1 MSFYVESN
9 QERQFKNVPSGSHLA
24 RCYRIVD
31 LGSQKVEYMG
41 ETKIQRKIMLGWE
54 LFGQDDEGAEL
65 VTEDGKPMAIFK
77 NYTLSWSENANLR
90 KDLQSW
96 RNKPWTDAEARRFDL
111 KTIIGAYCM
120 LNVIHR
126 EVNGKTYANVATIG
140 PVPSLIRQAGLPKA
154 VNKNQLFMITEP
166 DMDMFETFG
175 KGLKE
180 KITSSPEWQARGYVP
195 VKTDKTETIAEMED
209 DIPF

>member
-1 MSFYVESN
+1 M
-9 QERQFKNVPSGSHLA
+9 
-24 RCYRIVD
+24 I
-31 LGSQKVEYMG
+31 
-41 ETKIQRKIMLGWE
+41 GWE

-126 EVNGKTYANVATIG
+126 DVNGKTYANVATIG
-140 PVPSLIRQAGLPKA
+140 PVPSLIRQAGLPKP

-180 KITSSPEWQARGYVP
+180 KISSSPEWQARGYAP
-195 VKTDKTETIAEMED
+195 VKTDTIAEMAD

>member
-9 QERQFKNVPSGSHLA
+9 QSKTFKIVPAGSHLA

-31 LGSQKVEYMG
+31 LGSQKTEYMG
-41 ETKIQRKIMLGWE
+41 ETKVQRKIMVGWE
-54 LFGQDDEGAEL
+54 LFGEDDTGMPL
-65 VTEDGKPMAIFK
+65 VTDDGRPMGIFK
-77 NYTLSWSENANLR
+77 NYTLSWSENATLR

-111 KTIIGAYCM
+111 KTILNNYCM

-126 EVNGKTYANVATIG
+126 EVGGNVYANVATIS
-140 PVPSLIRQAGLPKA
+140 PVPTLIKQAGLPKP
-154 VNKNQLFMITEP
+154 VNQNQLFTLAEP
-166 DMDMFETFG
+166 DMELFETFG

-180 KITSSPEWQARGYVP
+180 KIMNSPEWTMYTGKAKPSV
-195 VKTDKTETIAEMED
+195 VD
-209 DIPF
+209 DMADDLPF

>member
-9 QERQFKNVPSGSHLA
+9 QERTFKNVPAGSHLA
-24 RCYRIVD
+24 RCYRIID
-31 LGSQKVEYMG
+31 LGSQKTEYMG
-41 ETKIQRKIMLGWE
+41 ETKVQRKIMLGWE
-54 LFGQDDEGAEL
+54 LFGEDDTGMPL

-77 NYTLSWSENANLR
+77 NYTLSWSENATLR

-111 KTIIGAYCM
+111 KTILNGYCM

-126 EVNGKTYANVATIG
+126 EVNGKTYANVATVS
-140 PVPSLIRQAGLPKA
+140 PVPSMIKQAGLPKP
-154 VNKNQLFMITEP
+154 VNANQVFTLAEP
-166 DMDMFETFG
+166 DMVLFETFG

-180 KITSSPEWQARGYVP
+180 KIMNSPEWTMYAGRNPKASV
-195 VKTDKTETIAEMED
+195 VED
-209 DIPF
+209 MADDLPF

>member
-41 ETKIQRKIMLGWE
+41 ETKIQRKIMIGWE

-180 KITSSPEWQARGYVP
+180 KISSSPEWQARGYAP
-195 VKTDKTETIAEMED
+195 VKTDTIAEMAD

>member
-9 QERQFKNVPSGSHLA
+9 QERQFKNVPAGSHLG

-41 ETKIQRKIMLGWE
+41 ETKVQRKIMLSWE
-54 LFGQDDEGAEL
+54 LFGQDDEGADL
-65 VTEDGKPMAIFK
+65 VTDDGKPMAIFK

-126 EVNGKTYANVATIG
+126 EVNGKTYANVDTIG

-209 DIPF
+209 DVPF

>member
-9 QERQFKNVPSGSHLA
+9 QERTFKNVPAGSHLA
-24 RCYRIVD
+24 RCYRIID
-31 LGSQKVEYMG
+31 LGSQKTEYMG
-41 ETKIQRKIMLGWE
+41 ETKVQRKIMLGWE
-54 LFGQDDEGAEL
+54 LFGEDDTGMPL

-77 NYTLSWSENANLR
+77 NYTLSWSENATLR

-111 KTIIGAYCM
+111 KTILNGYCM

-126 EVNGKTYANVATIG
+126 EVNGKTYANVATVS
-140 PVPSLIRQAGLPKA
+140 PVPSMIKQAGLPKP
-154 VNKNQLFMITEP
+154 VNANQVFTLAEP
-166 DMDMFETFG
+166 DMMLFETFG

-180 KITSSPEWQARGYVP
+180 KIMNSPEWTMYAGRSPKSSVVQ
-195 VKTDKTETIAEMED
+195 DMD
-209 DIPF
+209 DDLPF

>member
-9 QERQFKNVPSGSHLA
+9 QERQFKNVPAGSHVA

-31 LGSQKVEYMG
+31 LGSQKSEYMG
-41 ETKIQRKIMLGWE
+41 EVKVQRKVMLGWE
-54 LFGQDDEGAEL
+54 LFGEDESGQPL
-65 VTEDGKPMAIFK
+65 ITDDGKPMAIFK

-96 RNKPWTDAEARRFDL
+96 RNKPWTDAEARKFDL
-111 KTIIGAYCM
+111 KSILGAYCM

-126 EVNGKTYANVATIG
+126 EVNGKTYANVATIS
-140 PVPSLIRQAGLPKA
+140 PVPTIIKQAGLPKA
-154 VNKNQLFMITEP
+154 INANQLFTISDP
-166 DMDMFETFG
+166 DMTLFETFG

-180 KITSSPEWQARGYVP
+180 KISQSPEWQAKGMAAS
-195 VKTDKTETIAEMED
+195 TGGFEDMAD

>member
-9 QERQFKNVPSGSHLA
+9 QERNFKNVPAGSHLG

-31 LGSQKVEYMG
+31 LGSQRSEYMG
-41 ETKIQRKIMLGWE
+41 EVKVQRKITVYWE
-54 LFGQDDEGAEL
+54 LFGEDDSGEPL
-65 VTEDGKPMAIFK
+65 LTDDGKPMAIWK
-77 NYTLSWSENANLR
+77 NYTLSWSENSNLR

-111 KTIIGAYCM
+111 KTILGAYCM

-126 EVNGKTYANVATIG
+126 ESGGKTYANVATIS
-140 PVPSLIRQAGLPKA
+140 PVPSLIKQAGLPKP
-154 VNKNQLFMITEP
+154 VNPNHLFMITEP
-166 DMDMFETFG
+166 DMALFETFG
-175 KGLKE
+175 QGLKE
-180 KITSSPEWQARGYVP
+180 KITSSPEWAMRNTGG
-195 VKTDKTETIAEMED
+195 VKSAPSIAEMDD